1 MITQD
6 CKPENYSIYQWR
18 RVQVQKYIDEKPN
31 AKGKEVLTWI
41 RAQKTNPWL
50 QANVR
55 GLNQQIKRLR
65 SSARNVVK
73 ENPSMRDT
81 DSEPQPE
88 EADDGDANPQS
99 DIDKHDNLNIQ
110 KRLSRVKKNI
120 FGNVQKWS
128 QIR

>member
-1 MITQD
+1 M
-6 CKPENYSIYQWR
+6 
-18 RVQVQKYIDEKPN
+18 QKYIDEKPN
-31 AKGKEVLTWI
+31 TTGKEVLTWI
-41 RAQKTNPWL
+41 RAEKTNPWP

-73 ENPSMRDT
+73 ETPRMRDT
-81 DSEPQPE
+81 DSETQPE

-110 KRLSRVKKNI
+110 KRLSRVKKYLRECPEMVIDSVNEWM
-120 FGNVQKWS
+120 KD
-128 QIR
+128 QIEEE